1 MQAKTKNRITIIL
14 TVLLFTLPVVA
25 AYVLSSGLIDFKPDS
40 TKNNGRFISP
50 LVKVSDHTQHPWADD
65 LMGTW
70 TLVRRV
76 PGSCD
81 ESCLELEND
90 LHKYRL
96 SLGHRA
102 EKLALLLLADDFV
115 ATADDPFEHVQKI
128 ATAKQTKL
136 NQMFDQLS
144 AKSLQNGHGLYVVAP
159 EGYLMM
165 AFTPENTSTE
175 IIRDLSLLVKRKGE

>member
-50 LVKVSDHTQHPWADD
+50 LVKVTDHTQQSWAEE
-65 LMGTW
+65 LAGNW
-70 TLVRRV
+70 TLIRRV
-76 PGSCD
+76 PEVCVMQCQD
-81 ESCLELEND
+81 LEND

-102 EKLALLLLADDFV
+102 EKLNLMLVADGFESDQP
-115 ATADDPFEHVQKI
+115 DPFVHIKKI
-128 ATAKQTKL
+128 STAQQPELKK
-136 NQMFDQLS
+136 MFDQLS
-144 AKSLQNGHGLYVVAP
+144 VKSLQQGHGLYVVAP

-175 IIRDLSLLVKRKGE
+175 IIRDLNLLVKRKGE